1 MKRRALYLI
10 GSLFLLTLTGCEE
23 IRYSQYSG
31 SPRAWPTGSAFSD
44 VVFDVPVYRG
54 WPERAYDVL
63 GHIQFSNPNMD
74 WNRGDMK
81 LAARKAK
88 HMGGDA
94 IVMIPRGDTAST
106 TLGAVRNDLG
116 IGSGQTIALVLKWK

>member
-1 MKRRALYLI
+1 MKNPA
-10 GSLFLLTLTGCEE
+10 LFLVGALLILTLTGCEE
-23 IRYSQYSG
+23 IRYSPYSG
-31 SPRAWPTGSAFSD
+31 SPKAWPTGSAFSE

-63 GHIQFSNPNMD
+63 GHIQFSNPDMN
-74 WNRGDMK
+74 WNQGDMK
-81 LAARKAK
+81 LAAGKAK
-88 HMGGDA
+88 QMGGDA
-94 IVMIPRGDTAST
+94 ILMIPKGDTAST